1 MMICEENRVLLRRN
15 NSISLGME
23 ELSPRNDR
31 RRKQSAFKADSN
43 AERTNQRIHT
53 FVIK

>member
-1 MMICEENRVLLRRN
+1 
-15 NSISLGME
+15 ME

-53 FVIK
+53 FVIKLTRIRAQCIFGVALYDTSH